1 MKNFLCVS
9 VLALLIYQVASGQN
23 EQSGPGMVQ
32 DQGTSDLAI
41 GRILSYHLRI
51 DQHVMNDKGVCVPA
65 VYQLEIIDR
74 DEVGNVRVAVKMR
87 TMRDL
92 LKSDTLLFSKKGEM
106 SITGVR
112 LAWASPQYEAT
123 LDPYGRIMMASHD
136 MMSSTD
142 DGNSLGSVISRTM
155 DSEAQTSLVMTFPTE
170 FALLAPFARGE
181 TMTMIGKSYT
191 DTLSL
196 RSAIQNIGHTFGPE
210 KTVVMNEKLDTLFRT
225 VRVDSLSGTG
235 NDQIAYM
242 AVTMKRIPAY
252 GTISI
257 SHATMERYVNRG
269 YMRAFSTTNRMVT
282 NNGLKVDY
290 IATSVLERTWMK
302 NSE

>member
-1 MKNFLCVS
+1 MIKLLCVS
-9 VLALLIYQVASGQN
+9 IIALFVYHVASGQS
-23 EQSGPGMVQ
+23 EQSGPGMVEEASK
-32 DQGTSDLAI
+32 SDLVI

-51 DQHVMNDKGVCVPA
+51 DQHVVNDRGVCIPA

-74 DEVGNVRVAVKMR
+74 DEVGNVRVVVHMR

-136 MMSSTD
+136 MMTSTD
-142 DGNSLGSVISRTM
+142 DGNSLGSVISRTT
-155 DSEAQTSLVMTFPTE
+155 DSEAHTSLVMTFPTE
-170 FALLAPFARGE
+170 YALLAPFSRGAS
-181 TMTMIGKSYT
+181 MTMVGKEYT

-210 KTVVMNEKLDTLFRT
+210 KTVVMNEKLDTLLRT
-225 VRVDSLSGTG
+225 VRVDSLVGIG
-235 NDQIAYM
+235 NDQIAFM
-242 AVTMKRIPAY
+242 SVTMKRIPAY

-257 SHATMERYVNRG
+257 SQATMERYVNRG
-269 YMRAFSTTNRMVT
+269 YMRAFCTTNRMQT

-302 NSE
+302 NGE

>member
-1 MKNFLCVS
+1 MKTFYVS
-9 VLALLIYQVASGQN
+9 VLALLSFHVGYGQS

-32 DQGTSDLAI
+32 DQGNNDLAI

-65 VYQLEIIDR
+65 VYQLEIVDR
-74 DEVGNVRVAVKMR
+74 DEVGNVRVVVKMR

-92 LKSDTLLFSKKGEM
+92 LKTDTLLFSKQGEM
-106 SITGVR
+106 SIIGVR

-123 LDPYGRIMMASHD
+123 LDSYGRIMMASHD
-136 MMSSTD
+136 MVVSTE
-142 DGNSLGSVISRTM
+142 DGNTMGSVISRTT
-155 DSEAQTSLVMTFPTE
+155 DSEAQTSVVMTFPTE
-170 FALLAPFARGE
+170 YALLAPFGRGAS
-181 TMTMIGKSYT
+181 MTLIGKDYT

-210 KTVVMNEKLDTLFRT
+210 KTVVKSEKRDTLLRT
-225 VRVDSLSGTG
+225 VRVDSLTGIG

-242 AVTMKRIPAY
+242 SVTMKRIPAY

-257 SHATMERYVNRG
+257 SQASMERYVQRG

-282 NNGLKVDY
+282 NSGLKVDY